1 MKKTN
6 ANLITINAV
15 FIMCLVVANVV
26 TAKVVDTGISLF
38 GTPVLIPGAVLTYAI
53 TFLCTDVIGEIWGK
67 AEANKAVLRG
77 FGVQSLAL
85 GLIVAT
91 QYFPA
96 IDPDM
101 QNSYE
106 MLLGQTPV
114 FVIGSMVAYLCSQ
127 SWDVWVFHKI
137 RDKFNGEPSK
147 RWIWNNLSTMTSQ
160 IIDTAIFITIAFGL
174 GFGFSLDIVLGMI
187 VGQYSVKFV
196 LAALDT
202 PFFYLLT
209 RK

>member
-77 FGVQSLAL
+77 FGVQLLAL
-85 GLIVAT
+85 GLIIAT

-96 IDPDM
+96 IDPNM
-101 QNSYE
+101 QKSYE
-106 MLLGQTPV
+106 MLLGQTPI

-127 SWDVWVFHKI
+127 SWDVWIFHKI
-137 RDKFNGEPSK
+137 RDRFKGEPSK
-147 RWIWNNLSTMTSQ
+147 RWIWNNLSTITSQ